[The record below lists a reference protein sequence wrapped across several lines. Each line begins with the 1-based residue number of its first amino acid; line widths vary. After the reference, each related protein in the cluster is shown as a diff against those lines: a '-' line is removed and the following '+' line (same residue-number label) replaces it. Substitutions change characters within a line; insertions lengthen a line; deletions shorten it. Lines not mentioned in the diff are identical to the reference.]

1 MLGMIKLCFFG
12 LKQRKG
18 RTALISLSIAIGV
31 FSVLIISIISDNGVN
46 LINGEL
52 DSLGICGVSISKTA
66 TENEEMLSNDD
77 LDNIKKQYYVE
88 SATPIITANGFL
100 KNNDNSAVL
109 VCGIDENARSVISVE
124 TVSGEKIEYSD
135 IVSKNMVCQIDEETA
150 KEIFENKNP
159 LGKKI
164 DMFLCGEVNTFTVVG
179 VVKESSS
186 VLQTSVGELL
196 PKLIYVPFTTLQKIM
211 GTSKINQIAV
221 DFSGEFSNDVCVEK
235 IKSVIGSKKIY
246 SSTLQV
252 EDLNKQ
258 RNTLNNLL
266 DIITVVLKLIGGISL
281 IVSGIGIMTI
291 MLVSV
296 NEKTREI
303 GIKKSIG
310 AKKSNI
316 VFEFIFESATISA
329 IGGLLGLFGVFLTFI
344 VVLIAKMFFSL
355 LIVINIKTIFLILSA
370 SVICGI
376 VFGVYPA
383 IKASN
388 LKPIDALR
396 NE

>member
-66 TENEEMLSNDD
+66 TENEEMLSNED

-159 LGKKI
+159 LGKEI

-316 VFEFIFESATISA
+316 VFEFIFESAFISA
-329 IGGLLGLFGVFLTFI
+329 LGGLFGVFLTFI
-344 VVLIAKMFFSL
+344 VVLIAKLFFSL

>member
-100 KNNDNSAVL
+100 KNNDNSAAL

-159 LGKKI
+159 LGKEI

-316 VFEFIFESATISA
+316 VFEFIFESAFISA
-329 IGGLLGLFGVFLTFI
+329 LGGLFGVFLTFI
-344 VVLIAKMFFSL
+344 VVLIAKLFFSL

-396 NE
+396 SE

>member
-52 DSLGICGVSISKTA
+52 DSLGIRGVSISKTA

-100 KNNDNSAVL
+100 KNNDNSAAL

-159 LGKKI
+159 LGKEI

-316 VFEFIFESATISA
+316 VFEFIFESAFISA
-329 IGGLLGLFGVFLTFI
+329 LGGLFGVFLTFT
-344 VVLIAKMFFSL
+344 VVLIAKLFFSL
-355 LIVINIKTIFLILSA
+355 LIVINIKTIFLILFVSI
-370 SVICGI
+370 ICGI

-396 NE
+396 SE

>member
-52 DSLGICGVSISKTA
+52 DSRGICGVSISKTA

-100 KNNDNSAVL
+100 KNNDNSAAL

-159 LGKKI
+159 LGKEI

-316 VFEFIFESATISA
+316 VFEFIFESAFISA
-329 IGGLLGLFGVFLTFI
+329 LGGLFGVFLTFT
-344 VVLIAKMFFSL
+344 VVLIAKLFFSL
-355 LIVINIKTIFLILSA
+355 LIVINIKTIFLILFVSI
-370 SVICGI
+370 ICGI

-396 NE
+396 SE

>member
-100 KNNDNSAVL
+100 KNNDNSAAL

-159 LGKKI
+159 LGKEI

-316 VFEFIFESATISA
+316 VFEFIFESAFISA
-329 IGGLLGLFGVFLTFI
+329 LGGLFGVFLTFT
-344 VVLIAKMFFSL
+344 VVLIAKLFFSL

-396 NE
+396 SE

>member
-100 KNNDNSAVL
+100 KNNDNSAAL

-159 LGKKI
+159 LGKEI

-316 VFEFIFESATISA
+316 VFEFIFESAFISA
-329 IGGLLGLFGVFLTFI
+329 LGGIFGVFLTFT
-344 VVLIAKMFFSL
+344 VVLIAKLFFSL
-355 LIVINIKTIFLILSA
+355 LIVINIKTIFLILFVSI
-370 SVICGI
+370 ICGI

-396 NE
+396 SE

>member
-1 MLGMIKLCFFG
+1 
-12 LKQRKG
+12 
-18 RTALISLSIAIGV
+18 
-31 FSVLIISIISDNGVN
+31 
-46 LINGEL
+46 
-52 DSLGICGVSISKTA
+52 
-66 TENEEMLSNDD
+66 
-77 LDNIKKQYYVE
+77 
-88 SATPIITANGFL
+88 
-100 KNNDNSAVL
+100 
-109 VCGIDENARSVISVE
+109 
-124 TVSGEKIEYSD
+124 
-135 IVSKNMVCQIDEETA
+135 
-150 KEIFENKNP
+150 
-159 LGKKI
+159 
-164 DMFLCGEVNTFTVVG
+164 
-179 VVKESSS
+179 
-186 VLQTSVGELL
+186 QTSVGELL

-316 VFEFIFESATISA
+316 VFEFIFESAFISA
-329 IGGLLGLFGVFLTFI
+329 LGGLFGVFLTFT
-344 VVLIAKMFFSL
+344 VVLIAKLFFSL
-355 LIVINIKTIFLILSA
+355 LIVINIKTIFLILFVSI
-370 SVICGI
+370 ICGI

-396 NE
+396 SE

>member
-66 TENEEMLSNDD
+66 TENEEMLSNED

-109 VCGIDENARSVISVE
+109 VCGIDENAKSVISVE

-159 LGKKI
+159 LGKEI

-316 VFEFIFESATISA
+316 VFEFIFESAFISA
-329 IGGLLGLFGVFLTFI
+329 LGGLFGVFLTFI
-344 VVLIAKMFFSL
+344 VVLIAKLFFSL
-355 LIVINIKTIFLILSA
+355 LIVINIKTIFLILFA

>member
-18 RTALISLSIAIGV
+18 RTALISLSIAIGA

-100 KNNDNSAVL
+100 KNNDNSAAL

-159 LGKKI
+159 LGKEI

-316 VFEFIFESATISA
+316 VFEFIFESAFISA
-329 IGGLLGLFGVFLTFI
+329 LGGLFGVFLTFT
-344 VVLIAKMFFSL
+344 VVLIAKLFFSL
-355 LIVINIKTIFLILSA
+355 LIVINIKTIFLILFVSI
-370 SVICGI
+370 ICGI

-396 NE
+396 SE

>member
-100 KNNDNSAVL
+100 KNNDNSAAL

-159 LGKKI
+159 LGKEI

-316 VFEFIFESATISA
+316 VFEFIFESAFISA
-329 IGGLLGLFGVFLTFI
+329 LGGLFGVFLTFT
-344 VVLIAKMFFSL
+344 VVLIAKLFFSL
-355 LIVINIKTIFLILSA
+355 LIVINIKTIFLILFVSI
-370 SVICGI
+370 ICGI

-396 NE
+396 SE

>member
-316 VFEFIFESATISA
+316 VFEFIFESAFISA
-329 IGGLLGLFGVFLTFI
+329 LGGLFGVFLTFI